1 MKRSQDGAPSIT
13 QMSQIIITTD
23 TVELKH
29 ALRNKRKVT
38 KQTDSRSSPLQTLI
52 INSLRQI
59 NEMRMNEEATLIK
72 GE

>member
-1 MKRSQDGAPSIT
+1 MERSQDGAASTT
-13 QMSQIIITTD
+13 QMSQITTD
-23 TVELKH
+23 TVELKQ
-29 ALRNKRKVT
+29 ASRNKRKVT

-52 INSLRQI
+52 INSLGQI

>member
-1 MKRSQDGAPSIT
+1 MGSRSTT
-13 QMSQIIITTD
+13 QVSQNTAD

-29 ALRNKRKVT
+29 ASHNKQKVT
-38 KQTDSRSSPLQTLI
+38 KQTDSRSSPLI

-59 NEMRMNEEATLIK
+59 NEMCMNEEAMIK